1 MAGVQG
7 ESISERFRA
16 WGIEADVVDGDVTV
30 EKDGITRQWKVRD
43 AITVEGGLVLIN
55 KDTAVGIEN
64 VLGHEAYHVWKEKT
78 ARDVYTEFLR
88 DNIDFSSSAFQEYQ
102 DKIAMEYFGGEVDLF
117 DRAKLEGFEEELFA
131 YISGQLN
138 DGGYESTLRA
148 ILRDYDGAKSAWEA
162 LVEVQKSEVLKAKAV
177 EAEKDY
183 GIAQETYLSLKSRA
197 EKVQGL
203 KGLDGKVIP
212 KSEGLLLMQMV
223 YDTPGL
229 TEKQRKALFEY
240 LGVEKSVRHYNK
252 AAVAEVLERMR
263 KRNK

>member
-1 MAGVQG
+1 
-7 ESISERFRA
+7 
-16 WGIEADVVDGDVTV
+16 
-30 EKDGITRQWKVRD
+30 
-43 AITVEGGLVLIN
+43 
-55 KDTAVGIEN
+55 
-64 VLGHEAYHVWKEKT
+64 
-78 ARDVYTEFLR
+78 
-88 DNIDFSSSAFQEYQ
+88 
-102 DKIAMEYFGGEVDLF
+102 MEYFGGEVDLF

>member
-1 MAGVQG
+1 M
-7 ESISERFRA
+7 
-16 WGIEADVVDGDVTV
+16 
-30 EKDGITRQWKVRD
+30 
-43 AITVEGGLVLIN
+43 
-55 KDTAVGIEN
+55 
-64 VLGHEAYHVWKEKT
+64 
-78 ARDVYTEFLR
+78 
-88 DNIDFSSSAFQEYQ
+88 
-102 DKIAMEYFGGEVDLF
+102 
-117 DRAKLEGFEEELFA
+117 
-131 YISGQLN
+131 
-138 DGGYESTLRA
+138 
-148 ILRDYDGAKSAWEA
+148 
-162 LVEVQKSEVLKAKAV
+162 EVQKSEVLKAKAV

-252 AAVAEVLERMR
+252 AAVVEALKRMR
-263 KRNK
+263 NK